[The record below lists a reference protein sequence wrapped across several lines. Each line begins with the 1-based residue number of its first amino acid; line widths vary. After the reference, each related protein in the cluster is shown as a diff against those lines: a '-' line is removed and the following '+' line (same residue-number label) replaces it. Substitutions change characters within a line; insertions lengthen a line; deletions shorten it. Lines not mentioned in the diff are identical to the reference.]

1 MNTNR
6 HERFRGEAA
15 LECGGPP
22 QDGFAVA
29 NLTPLSG
36 TKLIRFAVASSV
48 WRNICLRGRKR
59 NLQQNFDQYKT
70 ESCAIE
76 YRG

>member
-1 MNTNR
+1 METNR
-6 HERFRGEAA
+6 HEGSRGEAA

-36 TKLIRFAVASSV
+36 A
-48 WRNICLRGRKR
+48 GR
-59 NLQQNFDQYKT
+59 LLVDF
-70 ESCAIE
+70 
-76 YRG
+76 